1 MSTWLGI
8 EAATPVGGIAVV
20 RHGVLLAEVTLGL
33 TTRHS
38 ELLLPAAEFALRA
51 AGVERTLLD
60 GIVVGEGPG
69 SFTGVRIA
77 AATARGLAAALEI
90 PLYAVSSL
98 SAAAAATG
106 VRERAVCALFD
117 ARRGEVYAGCYRFA
131 DAGVEVLLAPVAA
144 PLAEVLAQVE
154 AHAPVFAGEGAV
166 RYADRLPRAPLPPL
180 LSPPRAAALV
190 WLHEQAPE
198 QGRVQAV
205 AGWEP
210 SYLRTSGAERGLS
223 A

>member
-8 EAATPVGGIAVV
+8 DAATPVGGVAVV

-38 ELLLPAAEFALRA
+38 ALLLPATDFALRA
-51 AGVERTLLD
+51 AGIERRLLD

-77 AATARGLAAALEI
+77 AATARGLAAALDV

-98 SAAAAATG
+98 AAAAAASG

-117 ARRGEVYAGCYRFA
+117 ARRGEVYAACYRFGA
-131 DAGVEVLLAPVAA
+131 DAPEVLLEPVAA
-144 PLAEVLAQVE
+144 PLAEVLAQVATHSPE
-154 AHAPVFAGEGAV
+154 FTGEGAV
-166 RYADRLPRAPLPPL
+166 RYAGQLPRAPLPAL

-198 QGRVQAV
+198 RGRVQEI

-210 SYLRTSGAERGLS
+210 SYLRTSGAERGLN